1 MFAAHGRF
9 VWHDLVTSDVAAA
22 QSFYTTITPWT
33 TQLWEAGDVDY
44 PMWLNGEQPIGGLV
58 PLSSDSGGRPHWLT
72 YVCVY
77 DVDACARQAEKLGG
91 TIRTRPREVKDV
103 GCYAVLAD
111 PMGAVFGLFE
121 PDQQPP
127 GHDDQ
132 PPIGDFSWHE
142 LITTDHGKAF
152 AFYNEIFKWET
163 LREHDMGAMGTYRIY
178 GRNGR
183 ELGGM
188 MNRSEG
194 MPQPNW
200 LPYIRVANVDA
211 RTEDAKRGGA
221 TVLVGPM
228 EVPDGDRIVQCTDPQ
243 GATFAL
249 HTHKAGQ

>member
-22 QSFYTTITPWT
+22 QSFYTTITPWK

-44 PMWLNGEQPIGGLV
+44 PMWVNGEEPIGGLTPV
-58 PLSSDSGGRPHWLT
+58 SADGHPHWRT

-77 DVDACARQAEKLGG
+77 DADACARQAEKLGG
-91 TIRTRPREVKDV
+91 TILAAPREVKDV

-111 PMGAVFGLFE
+111 PMGAEFGLFE
-121 PDQQPP
+121 PDTQPP
-127 GHDDQ
+127 GHDGV
-132 PPIGDFSWHE
+132 PNIGEFSWHE
-142 LITTDHGKAF
+142 LITTDQKAAF
-152 AFYNEIFKWET
+152 EFYNQLFKWET
-163 LREHDMGAMGTYRIY
+163 LDEVDLGPQHGIYRIY
-178 GRNGR
+178 GRSGR
-183 ELGGM
+183 QLGGM
-188 MNRSEG
+188 MNRVEG

-200 LPYIRVANVDA
+200 VPYIRVADVNQ

-228 EVPDGDRIVQCTDPQ
+228 DVPGGDRIVQCTDPQ

-249 HTHKAGQ
+249 HTLKAT